1 MNFYA
6 DEIGK
11 VSIDNGMIHVD
22 FVALDRS
29 VQSKDG
35 KPNFYLTQRMVMPL
49 QGFLRGV
56 AAQETIVKK
65 LIENGVLKVKSD
77 DSKANKIE

>member
-11 VSIDNGMIHVD
+11 VSIDNGMMHVD

-29 VQSKDG
+29 AQAKDG

-56 AAQETIVKK
+56 AAQETIIKK
-65 LIENGVLKVKSD
+65 LIENGVLKLKD
-77 DSKANKIE
+77 KNDEANKTE